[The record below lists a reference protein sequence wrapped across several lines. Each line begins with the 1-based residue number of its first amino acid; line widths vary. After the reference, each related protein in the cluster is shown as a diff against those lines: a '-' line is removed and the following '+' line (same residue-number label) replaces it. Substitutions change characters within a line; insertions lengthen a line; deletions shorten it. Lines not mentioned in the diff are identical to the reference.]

1 MRITNKM
8 MTNNALYNI
17 NNNKNLM
24 SRLEQQY
31 SSGKKI
37 TKPSDDPIVAVRAL
51 KFRTNLSELNQYYE
65 KNIPEALAWMDVT
78 ESALNT
84 VNEIITSMNTY
95 CNQGAN
101 DYPTAE
107 DRNAIAENLEQLKGQ
122 LYQEGNTNYAGRYVF
137 SGYKTDTSLVFNE
150 EMTNLEYTITE
161 PLNPETID
169 RVSKV
174 INEVNID
181 DYNPD
186 DLAAWDTTVPTK
198 VEAYRLKLSYME
210 LAENKDI
217 VSFSYKDKD
226 GNTHALTDTTT
237 PKIVTVSATD
247 TNAYAPEDGTIHF
260 IPENGELILSD
271 DMYETLRT
279 ATDIQAVYEKDHF
292 YTNDLRPE
300 HYFSCVKTDTDKAIE
315 QGKNPIE
322 YTKEYDEDGHV
333 IGQPIEYEV
342 NFNQK
347 LTINTEGHEAFTTG
361 IGRMIEE
368 IIISIEAVKNVEDS
382 MAEVDK
388 MLEDSSISDEQR
400 VTLEE
405 IKEQLKSEFT
415 LKTAIMTEAFQRGI
429 TTTEK
434 EQENINVAVAD
445 LGGRYKRLLLTES
458 RLSDQ
463 QVDFSDLL
471 SQNEDADL
479 VDTIIKYSAAE
490 TVYNSSLSAASK
502 LVQTSLMDFL

>member
-17 NNNKNLM
+17 NNNKNLL

-65 KNIPEALAWMDVT
+65 KNIPDALAWMDVT

-84 VNEIITSMNTY
+84 VNSIITSMNTY

-107 DRNAIAENLEQLKGQ
+107 DRNAIATNLEQLKGQ

-150 EMTNLEYTITE
+150 ATTNLKYEITE
-161 PLNPETID
+161 PLEAESID
-169 RVSKV
+169 RISTI
-174 INEVNID
+174 INEVD
-181 DYNPD
+181 FDEFNPE
-186 DLAAWDTTVPTK
+186 DLDAWDTTVPSK
-198 VEAYRLKLSYME
+198 VEKYRLKLSYTDVSNE
-210 LAENKDI
+210 KI
-217 VSFSYKDKD
+217 VLSYTTKD
-226 GNTHALTDTTT
+226 GTEEMLEDGSG
-237 PKIVTVSATD
+237 IVTKSILDAD
-247 TNAYAPEDGTIHF
+247 AYEPADGEIHF
-260 IPENGELILSD
+260 IAETGELILAD
-271 DMYETLRT
+271 DMYEELRT
-279 ATDIQAVYEKDHF
+279 ATDIKAEYVKDKF
-292 YTNDLRPE
+292 DINDLRPE
-300 HYFSCVKTDTDKAIE
+300 HYFDCTMTDTEDPAKE
-315 QGKNPIE
+315 PITF
-322 YTKEYDEDGHV
+322 TKQD
-333 IGQPIEYEV
+333 QPIQYEV

-347 LTINTEGHEAFTTG
+347 LKINTQGSEAFTTG
-361 IGRMIEE
+361 ICRMIDE
-368 IIISIEAVKNVEDS
+368 IINAVNDVKAVEDS

-388 MLEDSSISDEQR
+388 MLEDSSISEEQR
-400 VTLEE
+400 AKLEE

-415 LKTAIMTEAFQRGI
+415 LKTAVMTEAFQRGI

-434 EQENINVAVAD
+434 EQEVLNVATAD
-445 LGGRYKRLLLTES
+445 LGGRYKRLQLTES

-463 QVDFSDLL
+463 QVDFEDLL

-502 LVQTSLMDFL
+502 LVQTSLLDFL

>member
-24 SRLEQQY
+24 STLEQQY

-65 KNIPEALAWMDVT
+65 KNIPDALAWMDVT

-107 DRNAIAENLEQLKGQ
+107 DRNAIATNLEQLKGQ

-137 SGYKTDTSLVFNE
+137 SGYKTDKSLVFNE
-150 EMTNLEYTITE
+150 ATTNLTYDITE
-161 PLNPETID
+161 PLEADSID
-169 RVSKV
+169 RISKIV
-174 INEVNID
+174 NEVDIEKYDPN
-181 DYNPD
+181 N
-186 DLAAWDTTVPTK
+186 LTAWDSTVPSK
-198 VEAYRLKLSYME
+198 VEAYRMKLSYSNVDN
-210 LAENKDI
+210 AKI
-217 VSFSYKDKD
+217 KFSYTAKD
-226 GNTHALTDTTT
+226 GTVYELDGSETGTPTIKTTS
-237 PKIVTVSATD
+237 ILD
-247 TNAYAPEDGTIHF
+247 GEAYEPAAGTINF
-260 IPENGELILSD
+260 IPETGELILAD
-271 DMYETLRT
+271 DMYEALRT
-279 ATDIQAVYEKDHF
+279 ATDIKVEYTKDEF
-292 YTNDLRPE
+292 EINDLRPE
-300 HYFSCVKTDTDKAIE
+300 HYFDCTVTDAEYPDKE
-315 QGKNPIE
+315 PVT
-322 YTKEYDEDGHV
+322 YTKQD
-333 IGQPIEYEV
+333 QQMQFEV

-347 LTINTEGHEAFTTG
+347 LTINTQGSDAFTTG
-361 IGRMIEE
+361 IGRMIDE
-368 IIISIEAVKNVEDS
+368 IINAVNDVKAVEDS

-388 MLEDSSISDEQR
+388 MLADTSISDAQR
-400 VTLEE
+400 TKLEE

-415 LKTAIMTEAFQRGI
+415 LKTAVMTEAFQRGI
-429 TTTEK
+429 TVT
-434 EQENINVAVAD
+434 EQEQEIINVATAD
-445 LGGRYKRLLLTES
+445 LGGRYKRLQLTES

-463 QVDFSDLL
+463 QVDFEDLL

-502 LVQTSLMDFL
+502 LVQTSLLDFL

>member
-17 NNNKNLM
+17 NNNKNLL
-24 SRLEQQY
+24 SNLEQQY

-51 KFRTNLSELNQYYE
+51 KFRTNLAELNQYYE
-65 KNIPEALAWMDVT
+65 KNIPDALAWMDVT

-84 VNEIITSMNTY
+84 VNSIITSMNTY

-107 DRNAIAENLEQLKGQ
+107 DRNAIATNLEQLRGQ

-150 EMTNLEYTITE
+150 ATTNLKYEITE
-161 PLNPETID
+161 PLEAEEID
-169 RVSKV
+169 RISTI
-174 INEVNID
+174 INEVDID
-181 DYNPD
+181 EYDPEN
-186 DLAAWDTTVPTK
+186 LTAWDSTVPSK
-198 VEAYRLKLSYME
+198 IEAYRMKLSYTDVD
-210 LAENKDI
+210 ASSI
-217 VSFSYKDKD
+217 SFSYKTQAGETKTLD
-226 GNTHALTDTTT
+226 GSENAK
-237 PKIVTVSATD
+237 PAIVTKSILED
-247 TNAYAPEDGTIHF
+247 GAYEPEEGTIHF
-260 IPENGELILSD
+260 IPETGELILAD

-279 ATDIQAVYEKDHF
+279 STDISVEYVKDEF
-292 YTNDLRPE
+292 DVNDLRPE
-300 HYFSCVKTDTDKAIE
+300 HYFNCTVTDTKDPAKE
-315 QGKNPIE
+315 PVT
-322 YTKEYDEDGHV
+322 YTKED
-333 IGQPIEYEV
+333 QPIQYEV

-347 LTINTEGHEAFTTG
+347 LTINTQGSEAFTTG
-361 IGRMIEE
+361 ICRMIDE
-368 IIISIEAVKNVEDS
+368 IINAVNDVKAVEDS

-388 MLEDSSISDEQR
+388 MLEDSSISAAQR
-400 VTLEE
+400 TKLEE

-415 LKTAIMTEAFQRGI
+415 LKTAVMTEAFQRGI

-434 EQENINVAVAD
+434 EQEVLNVATAD

-463 QVDFSDLL
+463 QVDFEDLL

-502 LVQTSLMDFL
+502 LVQTSLLDFL

>member
-17 NNNKNLM
+17 NNNKNLL
-24 SRLEQQY
+24 SNLEQQY

-51 KFRTNLSELNQYYE
+51 KFRTNLAELNQYYE
-65 KNIPEALAWMDVT
+65 KNIPDALAWMDVT

-84 VNEIITSMNTY
+84 VNSIITSMNTY

-107 DRNAIAENLEQLKGQ
+107 DRNAIATNLEQLKGQ

-150 EMTNLEYTITE
+150 ATTNLNYEITE
-161 PLNPETID
+161 PLEASSID
-169 RVSKV
+169 RISTIV
-174 INEVNID
+174 NEVD
-181 DYNPD
+181 FSKFDPEHLED
-186 DLAAWDTTVPTK
+186 WDSTVPSK
-198 VEAYRLKLSYME
+198 IEAYRMKLSYTGVCADE
-210 LAENKDI
+210 I
-217 VSFSYKDKD
+217 QFSYTDKNGNEVTLD
-226 GNTHALTDTTT
+226 GGEVAAPML
-237 PKIVTVSATD
+237 VTKSVLED
-247 TNAYAPEDGTIHF
+247 GAYEPEEGTIHF
-260 IPENGELILSD
+260 IPETGELILAN

-279 ATDIQAVYEKDHF
+279 STNIKVNYVKDEFDI
-292 YTNDLRPE
+292 NDLRPE
-300 HYFSCVKTDTDKAIE
+300 HYFDCTVTDTKDP
-315 QGKNPIE
+315 GKKPVT
-322 YTKEYDEDGHV
+322 YTKQD
-333 IGQPIEYEV
+333 QPIQYEV

-347 LTINTEGHEAFTTG
+347 LTINTQGSEAFTTG
-361 IGRMIEE
+361 ISRMLDE
-368 IIISIEAVKNVEDS
+368 IINAVNDVKAVEDS

-388 MLEDSSISDEQR
+388 MLEDTSISDAQR
-400 VTLEE
+400 TKLEE

-415 LKTAIMTEAFQRGI
+415 LKTAVMTEAFQRGI
-429 TTTEK
+429 TATEK
-434 EQENINVAVAD
+434 EQEILNVATAD
-445 LGGRYKRLLLTES
+445 LGGRYKRLQLTES

-463 QVDFSDLL
+463 QVDFEDLL
-471 SQNEDADL
+471 SKNEDADL

-502 LVQTSLMDFL
+502 LVQSSLLDFL

>member
-17 NNNKNLM
+17 NNNKNLL
-24 SRLEQQY
+24 SNLEQQY

-51 KFRTNLSELNQYYE
+51 KFRTNLAELNQYYE
-65 KNIPEALAWMDVT
+65 KNIPDALAWMDVT

-84 VNEIITSMNTY
+84 VNSIITSMNTY

-107 DRNAIAENLEQLKGQ
+107 DRNAIATNLEQLRGQ

-150 EMTNLEYTITE
+150 ATTNLRYDITE
-161 PLNPETID
+161 PLEAESID
-169 RVSKV
+169 RISTIV
-174 INEVNID
+174 NEVNIN
-181 DYNPD
+181 DYDPD
-186 DLAAWDTTVPTK
+186 NLEAWNNTVPSK
-198 VEAYRLKLSYME
+198 IEAYRMKLSYTE
-210 LAENKDI
+210 VDAAEI
-217 VSFSYKDKD
+217 TFSYKNQAGDVVTLD
-226 GNTHALTDTTT
+226 GSENAT
-237 PKIVTVSATD
+237 PTIVTKSILED
-247 TNAYAPEDGTIHF
+247 GAYEPANGTIHF
-260 IPENGELILSD
+260 IPETGELILAD
-271 DMYETLRT
+271 DMYEELRT
-279 ATDIQAVYEKDHF
+279 STEIKVDYVKDEF
-292 YTNDLRPE
+292 DVNDLRPE
-300 HYFSCVKTDTDKAIE
+300 HYFDCVMTDTA
-315 QGKNPIE
+315 NPAKE
-322 YTKEYDEDGHV
+322 PVTYTKDYEN
-333 IGQPIEYEV
+333 GQPIQYEV

-347 LTINTEGHEAFTTG
+347 LKINTEGSEAFTTG
-361 IGRMIEE
+361 ICRMIDE
-368 IIISIEAVKNVEDS
+368 IINAVNDVKKVEES

-388 MLEDSSISDEQR
+388 MLEDASIADAQR
-400 VTLEE
+400 EKLEE

-415 LKTAIMTEAFQRGI
+415 LKTTVMTEAFQRGI

-434 EQENINVAVAD
+434 EQEILNVATAD
-445 LGGRYKRLLLTES
+445 LGGRYKRLQLTES

-463 QVDFSDLL
+463 QVDFEDLL

-502 LVQTSLMDFL
+502 LVQTSLLDFL

>member
-17 NNNKNLM
+17 NNNKNLL
-24 SRLEQQY
+24 SNLEQQY

-65 KNIPEALAWMDVT
+65 KNIPDALAWMDVT

-84 VNEIITSMNTY
+84 VNGIITSMNTY

-107 DRNAIAENLEQLKGQ
+107 DRNAIATNLEELKGQ

-150 EMTNLEYTITE
+150 ATTNLKYEITE
-161 PLNPETID
+161 PLEADSID
-169 RVSKV
+169 RISKIV
-174 INEVNID
+174 NEVDID
-181 DYNPD
+181 EYDPNNLD
-186 DLAAWDTTVPTK
+186 AWDKTVPSK
-198 VEAYRLKLSYME
+198 IEAYRMKLSYTE
-210 LAENKDI
+210 VNAEKI
-217 VSFSYKDKD
+217 SFSYTTQE
-226 GNTHALTDTTT
+226 GNTYTLDGSEVTT
-237 PKIVTVSATD
+237 PKIVTKSVLED
-247 TNAYAPEDGTIHF
+247 GAYEPEEGTIHF
-260 IPENGELILSD
+260 IPETGELILAK

-279 ATDIQAVYEKDHF
+279 STDIKAEYIKDEF
-292 YTNDLRPE
+292 DINDLRPE
-300 HYFSCVKTDTDKAIE
+300 HYFDCTVTDTADP
-315 QGKNPIE
+315 GKEPVT
-322 YTKEYDEDGHV
+322 YTKQDQQ
-333 IGQPIEYEV
+333 IQYEV

-347 LTINTEGHEAFTTG
+347 LTINTQGSEAFTTG
-361 IGRMIEE
+361 ICRMIDE
-368 IIISIEAVKNVEDS
+368 IINAVNDVKAVEDS

-388 MLEDSSISDEQR
+388 MLADTSISDDQR
-400 VTLEE
+400 AKLEE

-415 LKTAIMTEAFQRGI
+415 LKTAVMTEAFQRGI

-434 EQENINVAVAD
+434 EQEILNVATAD
-445 LGGRYKRLLLTES
+445 LGGRYKRLQLTES

-463 QVDFSDLL
+463 QVDFEDLL

-502 LVQTSLMDFL
+502 LVQTSLLDFL

>member
-17 NNNKNLM
+17 NNNKNLL
-24 SRLEQQY
+24 SNLEQQY

-65 KNIPEALAWMDVT
+65 KNIPDALAWMDVT

-84 VNEIITSMNTY
+84 VNSIITSMNTY

-107 DRNAIAENLEQLKGQ
+107 DRNAIATNLEQLKGQ

-150 EMTNLEYTITE
+150 ATTNLKYEITE
-161 PLNPETID
+161 PLEAESID
-169 RVSKV
+169 RISTI
-174 INEVNID
+174 INEVNVAEFD
-181 DYNPD
+181 PEH
-186 DLAAWDTTVPTK
+186 LEEWDATVPSK
-198 VEAYRLKLSYME
+198 IEAYRMKLSYTDVCE
-210 LAENKDI
+210 DGIK
-217 VSFSYKDKD
+217 FSYTDKNGNEVTLD
-226 GNTHALTDTTT
+226 GSEAAT
-237 PKIVTVSATD
+237 PKLVTKSILEDGT
-247 TNAYAPEDGTIHF
+247 YEPEDGTIHF
-260 IPENGELILSD
+260 IPETGELILAN

-279 ATDIQAVYEKDHF
+279 STNIKAEYVKDEFDINE
-292 YTNDLRPE
+292 LRPE
-300 HYFSCVKTDTDKAIE
+300 HYFDCTVTDTKDP
-315 QGKNPIE
+315 GKEPVT
-322 YTKEYDEDGHV
+322 YTKQD
-333 IGQPIEYEV
+333 QPIQYEV

-347 LTINTEGHEAFTTG
+347 LTINTQGSEAFTTG
-361 IGRMIEE
+361 ISRMIDE
-368 IIISIEAVKNVEDS
+368 IINAVNDVKEVEDA

-388 MLEDSSISDEQR
+388 MLEDTSISDAQR
-400 VTLEE
+400 TKLGE

-415 LKTAIMTEAFQRGI
+415 LKTAVMTEAFQRGI
-429 TTTEK
+429 TATEK
-434 EQENINVAVAD
+434 EQEILNVATAD
-445 LGGRYKRLLLTES
+445 LGGRYKRLQLTES

-463 QVDFSDLL
+463 QVDFEELL
-471 SQNEDADL
+471 SKNEDADL

-502 LVQTSLMDFL
+502 LVQTSLLDFL

>member
-17 NNNKNLM
+17 NNNKNLL
-24 SRLEQQY
+24 SNLEQQY

-65 KNIPEALAWMDVT
+65 KNIPDALAWMDVT

-84 VNEIITSMNTY
+84 VNGIITSMNTY

-107 DRNAIAENLEQLKGQ
+107 DRNAIATNLEQLRGQ

-150 EMTNLEYTITE
+150 ATTNLKYEITE
-161 PLNPETID
+161 PLEPESID
-169 RVSKV
+169 RISKIV
-174 INEVNID
+174 NEVDIEEYD
-181 DYNPD
+181 PDNP
-186 DLAAWDTTVPTK
+186 AAWDSTVPSK
-198 VEAYRLKLSYME
+198 VETYRMKLSYTGVE
-210 LAENKDI
+210 DDSI
-217 VSFSYKDKD
+217 RFSYTTKEGNEVTLD
-226 GNTHALTDTTT
+226 GTENRT
-237 PKIVTVSATD
+237 PMIVTKSVLD
-247 TNAYAPEDGTIHF
+247 DGAYEPAEGTIHF
-260 IPENGELILSD
+260 IPETGELILAK

-279 ATDIQAVYEKDHF
+279 ATDIKAEYVKDEF
-292 YTNDLRPE
+292 DINDLRPE
-300 HYFSCVKTDTDKAIE
+300 HYFDCTVTDTADPAKE
-315 QGKNPIE
+315 PVT
-322 YTKEYDEDGHV
+322 YTKQDH
-333 IGQPIEYEV
+333 PIQYEV

-347 LTINTEGHEAFTTG
+347 LTINTQGSEAFTTG
-361 IGRMIEE
+361 ICRMIDE
-368 IIISIEAVKNVEDS
+368 IINAVNDVKAVEDS

-388 MLEDSSISDEQR
+388 MLEDASISDAQR
-400 VTLEE
+400 KKLEE

-415 LKTAIMTEAFQRGI
+415 LKTAVMTEAFQRGI

-434 EQENINVAVAD
+434 EQEILNVATAD
-445 LGGRYKRLLLTES
+445 LGGRYKRLQLTES

-463 QVDFSDLL
+463 QVDFEELL
-471 SQNEDADL
+471 SKNEDADL

-502 LVQTSLMDFL
+502 LVQTSLLDFL

>member
-17 NNNKNLM
+17 NNNKNLL
-24 SRLEQQY
+24 SNLEQQY

-65 KNIPEALAWMDVT
+65 KNIPDALAWMDVT

-84 VNEIITSMNTY
+84 VNDIITSMNTY

-107 DRNAIAENLEQLKGQ
+107 DRNAIATTLTELKGQ

-150 EMTNLEYTITE
+150 ATTNLKYEITE
-161 PLNPETID
+161 PLEAESID

-174 INEVNID
+174 LHEADFDKFKVTQDANGNDVVVWD
-181 DYNPD
+181 DTMP
-186 DLAAWDTTVPTK
+186 VK
-198 VEAYRLKLSYME
+198 IEQYRMRLSYTGLE
-210 LAENKDI
+210 KDAFGTDEGLR
-217 VSFSYKDKD
+217 FSYTK
-226 GNTHALTDTTT
+226 
-237 PKIVTVSATD
+237 
-247 TNAYAPEDGTIHF
+247 EDGTEVELDVRDNSLNQISVLDPKAYDPEPGTINF
-260 IPENGELILSD
+260 IPETGELILSQEK
-271 DMYETLRT
+271 YEELRT
-279 ATDIQAVYEKDHF
+279 ATKIKAEYVKDEFDI
-292 YTNDLRPE
+292 NDLRPE
-300 HYFSCVKTDTDKAIE
+300 HYFDCTVTDTEDPLKE
-315 QGKNPIE
+315 PVT
-322 YTKEYDEDGHV
+322 YTKQDQQ
-333 IGQPIEYEV
+333 IQYEV

-347 LTINTEGHEAFTTG
+347 LTINTQGSEAFTTG
-361 IGRMIEE
+361 ITRMIDE
-368 IIISIEAVKNVEDS
+368 IVNAINDVKAVEDT

-388 MLEDSSISDEQR
+388 MLDDTSVIGIKR
-400 VTLEE
+400 TKLEE
-405 IKEQLKSEFT
+405 IKEQLKSEHA
-415 LKTAIMTEAFQRGI
+415 LKTAVMTEAFQRGI
-429 TTTEK
+429 TIT
-434 EQENINVAVAD
+434 EQEQEVLNVATAD
-445 LGGRYKRLLLTES
+445 MGGRYKRLQLTQS

-463 QVDFSDLL
+463 QVDFEELL
-471 SQNEDADL
+471 SNNEDADL

>member
-17 NNNKNLM
+17 NNNKNLL
-24 SRLEQQY
+24 SNLEQQY

-51 KFRTNLSELNQYYE
+51 KFRTNLAELNQYYE
-65 KNIPEALAWMDVT
+65 KNIPDALAWMDVT

-84 VNEIITSMNTY
+84 VNGIITSMNTY

-107 DRNAIAENLEQLKGQ
+107 DRNAIATNLEQLKGQ

-150 EMTNLEYTITE
+150 ATTNLKYEITE
-161 PLNPETID
+161 PLESESID
-169 RVSKV
+169 RISKI
-174 INEVNID
+174 INEVDID
-181 DYNPD
+181 KYDPNN
-186 DLAAWDTTVPTK
+186 LAAWDKTVPSKIET
-198 VEAYRLKLSYME
+198 YRMKLSYTNVE
-210 LAENKDI
+210 DAAIK
-217 VSFSYKDKD
+217 FSYTTKD
-226 GNTHALTDTTT
+226 GEAVTLDGTENAA
-237 PKIVTVSATD
+237 PMIVTKSVLD
-247 TNAYAPEDGTIHF
+247 DGAYEPAAGTIHF
-260 IPENGELILSD
+260 IPETGELILAK

-279 ATDIQAVYEKDHF
+279 STDIKAEYVKDEF
-292 YTNDLRPE
+292 DINDLRPE
-300 HYFSCVKTDTDKAIE
+300 HYFDCTVTDTEDPAKE
-315 QGKNPIE
+315 PVT
-322 YTKEYDEDGHV
+322 YTKED
-333 IGQPIEYEV
+333 QPIEYEV

-347 LTINTEGHEAFTTG
+347 LTINTQGSEAFTTG
-361 IGRMIEE
+361 ICRMIDE
-368 IIISIEAVKNVEDS
+368 IINAVNDVKAVEDS

-388 MLEDSSISDEQR
+388 MLEDASISNAQR
-400 VTLEE
+400 DKLQE

-415 LKTAIMTEAFQRGI
+415 LKTAVMTEAFQRGI

-434 EQENINVAVAD
+434 EQEVLNVATAD
-445 LGGRYKRLLLTES
+445 LGGRYKRLQLTES

-463 QVDFSDLL
+463 QVDFEDLL
-471 SQNEDADL
+471 SKNEDADL

-502 LVQTSLMDFL
+502 LVQTSLLDFL

>member
-17 NNNKNLM
+17 NNNKNLL
-24 SRLEQQY
+24 SNLEQQY

-65 KNIPEALAWMDVT
+65 KNIPDALAWMDVT

-84 VNEIITSMNTY
+84 VNGIITSMNTY

-107 DRNAIAENLEQLKGQ
+107 DRNAIATNLEQLKGQ

-150 EMTNLEYTITE
+150 ATTNLKYEITE
-161 PLNPETID
+161 PLEAESID
-169 RVSKV
+169 RISKI
-174 INEVNID
+174 INEVD
-181 DYNPD
+181 LDAYDPD
-186 DLAAWDTTVPTK
+186 NLAAWDKTVPSK
-198 VEAYRLKLSYME
+198 IEAYRMKLSYTNVDN
-210 LAENKDI
+210 ASVKFI
-217 VSFSYKDKD
+217 YTTKD
-226 GNTHALTDTTT
+226 GRTVALDGSENAA
-237 PKIVTVSATD
+237 PMLVTKSVLD
-247 TNAYAPEDGTIHF
+247 GDAYEPAEGTINF
-260 IPENGELILSD
+260 IPETGELILAN

-279 ATDIQAVYEKDHF
+279 ATGIKAEYVKDEFDI
-292 YTNDLRPE
+292 NDLRPE
-300 HYFSCVKTDTDKAIE
+300 HYFDCTVTDTADPAKE
-315 QGKNPIE
+315 PVT
-322 YTKEYDEDGHV
+322 YTKKD
-333 IGQPIEYEV
+333 QPIEYEV

-347 LTINTEGHEAFTTG
+347 LTINAQGSETFTTG
-361 IGRMIEE
+361 INRMIDE
-368 IIISIEAVKNVEDS
+368 IINAVNDVKAVEDS

-388 MLEDSSISDEQR
+388 MLEDTSISNAQR
-400 VTLEE
+400 AKLEE

-415 LKTAIMTEAFQRGI
+415 LKTAVMTEAFQRGI

-434 EQENINVAVAD
+434 EQEVLNVATAD
-445 LGGRYKRLLLTES
+445 LGGRYKRLQLTES

-463 QVDFSDLL
+463 QVDFEDLL
-471 SQNEDADL
+471 SKNEDADL

-502 LVQTSLMDFL
+502 LVQTSLLDFL